1 VNYGTTLPMVAVSN
15 AARVVFPDVGVTK
28 GQVVAYYER
37 IADKMLP
44 HVTGRPLSIRRYPKG
59 IAAPGFFQKNVPEH
73 YPASFQRFAVPR
85 SPNAT
90 KKHAAKRGKQQ
101 DVTLYPLVQQADQ
114 LSYLANQG
122 AIELHVPTS
131 RASDLYRPDRVV
143 IDLDPPSGAVAL
155 VRRAAHLVRD
165 ALAEFGL
172 PTVPLATGSKGY
184 HLIAAIEP
192 TLDADRLASAVQKFG
207 ALVVAAHP
215 QELTLAYRVALRGS
229 RVFIDW
235 LRNMPVASVIAP
247 FSLRATAHASVATPL
262 TWAELDSVDP
272 GGYALGDLDRLL
284 DRPDPLAQYSAMP
297 HDAAPFVL
305 AVELAFEAAGLVL
318 ETFDRFRS

>member
-1 VNYGTTLPMVAVSN
+1 MIAVSN

-59 IAAPGFFQKNVPEH
+59 IAAPGFFQKNVPAH

-90 KKHAAKRGKQQ
+90 RKHAASRAKQQ
-101 DVTLYPLVQQADQ
+101 DVTLYPLVQHADQ

-131 RASDLYRPDRVV
+131 RASDLYHPDRVV
-143 IDLDPPSGAVAL
+143 IDLDPPRGALGL
-155 VRRAAHLVRD
+155 VRRAAHLVHD

-172 PTVPLATGSKGY
+172 PTVPLATGSKGF

-192 TLDADRLASAVQKFG
+192 TLGAARIASAVQKF
-207 ALVVAAHP
+207 ATLIVAAQP
-215 QELTLAYRVALRGS
+215 QELTVAYRVALRGS

-235 LRNMPVASVIAP
+235 LRNMPLASVIAP

-262 TWAELDSVDP
+262 TWAELDSIDP
-272 GGYALGDLDRLL
+272 GGYTLADLDRLL

-297 HDAAPFVL
+297 RDPAPFVR
-305 AVELAFEAAGLVL
+305 AVEQAFEAAGLVL